1 MFIAWGKLVIANPI
15 PRVKKGKHM
24 LGFCVNGKNIELLPI
39 CDKGSIGQ
47 MVILGSRVDWGNNPD
62 PVEKP
67 LSKYPYLSI
76 FTIVVKELGEDGYYI
91 LSDAK
96 GERVKIY
103 LVGTDHWYLYDAQ
116 EWLNFNHLRETEKFA
131 RKERKISQLE
141 GHVDLLKDILV
152 KQGIRIVTEG
162 QAKKL
167 GID

>member
-1 MFIAWGKLVIANPI
+1 
-15 PRVKKGKHM
+15 M
-24 LGFCVNGKNIELLPI
+24 LEFCVNGKTILLHPI
-39 CDKGSIGQ
+39 CNKGSVGQ

-62 PVEKP
+62 PVAKP
-67 LSKYPYLSI
+67 LSKYPYLSL
-76 FTIVVKELGEDGYYI
+76 FTIVVKATNEDGYYI

-96 GERVKIY
+96 GEQIKVSMK
-103 LVGTDHWYLYDAQ
+103 GTDHWYLYDAQ

-152 KQGIRIVTEG
+152 KQGIRIVTED

-167 GID
+167 GIN